1 MLNYGS
7 TSLCFTSIWRDCVG
21 WLVGTWKGDCL
32 SNSSH
37 LRNLMVHCLF
47 VRSQTNSYQVLEILR
62 EDWATKRFP
71 ATLRGSS
78 MVYLKMSLYS
88 PWCGF
93 RA

>member
-71 ATLRGSS
+71 LAYPIHVR
-78 MVYLKMSLYS
+78 MSHGQGEVWPLH
-88 PWCGF
+88 C
-93 RA
+93 